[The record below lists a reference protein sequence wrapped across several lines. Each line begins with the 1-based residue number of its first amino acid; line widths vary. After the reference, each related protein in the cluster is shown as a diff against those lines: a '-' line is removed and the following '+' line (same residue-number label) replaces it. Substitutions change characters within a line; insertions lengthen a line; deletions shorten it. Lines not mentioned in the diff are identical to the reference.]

1 MSAKKPVTVQVSRRF
16 DFPPERVFDAFLD
29 PATARKFL
37 FATPA
42 GEMVRVE
49 IDPRVGGRFVIVER
63 RDGEE
68 AEHYGTYIEIERP
81 HRLVFDFSVN
91 MASSDTTRVTIDIAP
106 LATGCELT
114 LTHEGVWADYRK
126 RTEEGWT
133 TILDGLGATLA
144 S

>member
-1 MSAKKPVTVQVSRRF
+1 MNKSVNVRVTRRF
-16 DFPPERVFDAFLD
+16 EASAERVFDAFLD

-37 FATPA
+37 FATPT
-42 GEMVRVE
+42 GKMVRVD

-68 AEHYGTYIEIERP
+68 AGHYGTYIEIERP
-81 HRLVFDFSVN
+81 RRLVFDFSVDAA
-91 MASSDTTRVTIDIAP
+91 MAEPTRVTIEIA
-106 LATGCELT
+106 ARGSGCELT

-126 RTEEGWT
+126 RTEDGWT
-133 TILDGLGATLA
+133 TILESLGAALA